1 MEIKV
6 NKEIRGYRES
16 IFFGLSIRQFACSV
30 LAVGAAVGIYFGLRD
45 VVGKETVSWLCIVL
59 AAPFAAAGFFQY
71 NGMTLEQFIIAF
83 IHSEFL
89 CAGQRLYKS
98 ENIMFNAYKE
108 VLNVQLSKKKKKKGK
123 KKDTKDR
130 SAVDTD

>member
-16 IFFGLSIRQFACSV
+16 IFFGLSVRQFACSV
-30 LAVGAAVGIYFGLRD
+30 VAVGVAVGTYFGLRD
-45 VVGKETVSWLCIVL
+45 IVGKETVSWLCMVL

-71 NGMTLEQFIIAF
+71 NGMTLERFILAF
-83 IHSEFL
+83 IRSEFL

-98 ENIMFNAYKE
+98 ENIIFNAYRE
-108 VLNVQLSKKKKKKGK
+108 VLHAKKTRKKRRKKKNTEDGP
-123 KKDTKDR
+123 
-130 SAVDTD
+130 AVDTD

>member
-1 MEIKV
+1 M

-16 IFFGLSIRQFACSV
+16 IFFGLSVRQFACSV

-59 AAPFAAAGFFQY
+59 AAPVAAAGFFQY

-83 IHSEFL
+83 IRSEFL
-89 CAGQRLYKS
+89 CAGQRLFK
-98 ENIMFNAYKE
+98 
-108 VLNVQLSKKKKKKGK
+108 
-123 KKDTKDR
+123 
-130 SAVDTD
+130 

>member
-59 AAPFAAAGFFQY
+59 AAPFAAAGFFQ
-71 NGMTLEQFIIAF
+71 
-83 IHSEFL
+83 
-89 CAGQRLYKS
+89 
-98 ENIMFNAYKE
+98 
-108 VLNVQLSKKKKKKGK
+108 
-123 KKDTKDR
+123 
-130 SAVDTD
+130 